1 MSKLNK
7 ENIWHAIFFILA
19 CFSIIAVALICY
31 FLFVNGSAA
40 IAKIGLVNFITG
52 TKWKPLNEIF
62 GILPMIVGS
71 ILVTLLAILIGLPIG
86 IFSAMF
92 MAFFCP
98 KKLYGFI
105 KPFVSLLAGIPS
117 VVYGFF
123 GVQVLVPIMGDL
135 TGMASGKS
143 MLTGAIL
150 LAIMILPTIIEISE
164 SALRA
169 VPKAYYNGA
178 RALGAT
184 HERSVYKVML
194 KAASSGVIAS
204 AVLGIGR
211 AIGET
216 LAIIWVAGNQPIM
229 PRFIGAGAKGFLSG
243 VRTLTANIVLEM
255 GYAADIHREALIGT
269 GLVLFVFILIINLSF
284 SLIKRRM
291 SNHE

>member
-7 ENIWHAIFFILA
+7 ENIWHIIFLLLA

-40 IAKIGLVNFITG
+40 IAKIGLVDFITG

-71 ILVTLLAILIGLPIG
+71 ILVTILAIIIGLPIG
-86 IFSAMF
+86 IFSAMY

-105 KPFVSLLAGIPS
+105 KPFISLLAGIPS

-123 GVQVLVPIMGDL
+123 GIQVLVPLMGDI

-194 KAASSGVIAS
+194 RSAMSGVIAA

-216 LAIIWVAGNQPIM
+216 LAIIWVAGNQPVM
-229 PRFIGAGAKGFLSG
+229 PRFIGAHAKGFLSG
-243 VRTLTANIVLEM
+243 IRTLTANIVLEM

-269 GLVLFVFILIINLSF
+269 GLVLFVFILIINLTFSF
-284 SLIKRRM
+284 IKRRIM
-291 SNHE
+291 SND